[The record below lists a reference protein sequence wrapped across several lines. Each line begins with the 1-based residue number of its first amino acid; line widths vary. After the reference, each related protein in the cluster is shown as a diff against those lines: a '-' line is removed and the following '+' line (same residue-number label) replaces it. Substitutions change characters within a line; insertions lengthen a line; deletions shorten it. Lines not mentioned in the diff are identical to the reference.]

1 MYIDNPGGI
10 GGIAA
15 TETLSMRQKRPTGM
29 MDLIRDRTMSPAVN
43 NKKKFAGLIGMKL
56 NGIVLVNSTQNTVTM
71 DRRTIEHRQP
81 MYYRWYL
88 DGRLFF
94 AAQYNHSL
102 HSMLPDWTFFPS
114 FLFSFFSP
122 LFSSTSSLALALS
135 LFFSFFLFLFFSLRV
150 VFFPIH
156 DIPCPFAILL
166 AVVVDFLCRLTQRHT
181 FRLRPLSLFLFSL
194 FSLPSPSSL
203 SLLLPLSLPP
213 SSLSTSISPNW
224 RQY

>member
-1 MYIDNPGGI
+1 
-10 GGIAA
+10 
-15 TETLSMRQKRPTGM
+15 MRQKRPTGM

-56 NGIVLVNSTQNTVTM
+56 NGIVLVNSTQNPVTM

-122 LFSSTSSLALALS
+122 LFSSTSSLSLALS
-135 LFFSFFLFLFFSLRV
+135 LFFSFFLLFFFSLRV
-150 VFFPIH
+150 VFFFHPRHSLSI
-156 DIPCPFAILL
+156 CNSTCC
-166 AVVVDFLCRLTQRHT
+166 CRG
-181 FRLRPLSLFLFSL
+181 FSV
-194 FSLPSPSSL
+194 SPYPETHVPSPSVVPFPLL
-203 SLLLPLSLPP
+203 SLL
-213 SSLSTSISPNW
+213 SP
-224 RQY
+224 